1 MGAKQA
7 KMKCSRTCPL
17 YSFSIIV
24 FISVAFK
31 LNFLIVQ
38 KTLEKVALL
47 YNKDRLHFSLKEN
60 EMDKSVQIAPG
71 ESFQVSRD
79 RYRVEVQFTGNM
91 FGSFNQWVVF
101 DFGTLPVLV
110 RKLYVEVG
118 ALGTHEKVRSLRE
131 KLQFD
136 RWTTENRE
144 IVRYK
149 GGMVNELE
157 RRLTSKYKA
166 PASSDSV
173 ISQHSVT
180 TELNWNNYH
189 HKMHQL
195 LEMEEMKRHQIIS
208 R

>member
-1 MGAKQA
+1 
-7 KMKCSRTCPL
+7 MKWSRTCPL
-17 YSFSIIV
+17 YSLSIIV

-71 ESFQVSRD
+71 ESFKVSRD
-79 RYRVEVQFTGNM
+79 QYRVEVQFTGNM

-149 GGMVNELE
+149 GGVVDELE
-157 RRLTSKYKA
+157 RKLTSKYKA